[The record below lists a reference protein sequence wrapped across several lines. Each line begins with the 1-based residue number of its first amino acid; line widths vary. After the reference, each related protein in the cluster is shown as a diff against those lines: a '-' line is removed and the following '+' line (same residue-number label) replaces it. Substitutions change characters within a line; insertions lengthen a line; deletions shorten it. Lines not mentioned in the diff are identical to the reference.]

1 MKLCRIGKKG
11 KEKPALIDEQNNY
24 RDLSEIIEDFNPS
37 TLNFNV
43 LEKLKKLNINKLP
56 KIDITER
63 IGACVSNPSKFL
75 GIGLNYKDHAIEQNL
90 PIPKEPIIF
99 SKFVA

>member
-63 IGACVSNPSKFL
+63 IKLCFKS
-75 GIGLNYKDHAIEQNL
+75 YK
-90 PIPKEPIIF
+90 IF
-99 SKFVA
+99 GNWT